1 MNFTYGGREFVS
13 TGFDLEGIEKLC
25 KSLDAI
31 GKSPQKAA
39 NKASSKAASIVKR
52 SIRARAPKKTGTLK
66 RAIVIRAEK
75 SKLKGKKVRQI
86 TFSKSSSA
94 DLQKPIKRPGL
105 YGGKHRSWGYV
116 PASLEYGFLTR
127 AKGGGI
133 EYHSYGREFTNY
145 GADLSEWY
153 RKYGN
158 SGDRSLQKTRAG
170 RKRDGYLETVKGYQS
185 RKVEGRYYMKK
196 GAEAVESQVQR
207 AIVETAGKELDAL
220 WQKAAHK

>member
-1 MNFTYGGREFVS
+1 MSVTYGGRNIDGV
-13 TGFDLEGIEKLC
+13 GFDLEGIEKMC
-25 KSLDAI
+25 KSLNAI

-86 TFSKSSSA
+86 TFSKASSA

-105 YGGKHRSWGYV
+105 YGGKHAHYGYV
-116 PASLEYGFLTR
+116 PASQEYGFLTR

-133 EYHSYGREFTNY
+133 EYRTFSRLTDDWEKGKSGR
-145 GADLSEWY
+145 W
-153 RKYGN
+153 K
-158 SGDRSLQKTRAG
+158 
-170 RKRDGYLETVKGYQS
+170 RKRVDEAVTGYQS
-185 RKVEGRYYMKK
+185 RKVEGKYYMKK
-196 GAEAVESQVQR
+196 GAEAVEGQVQR
-207 AIVETAGKELDAL
+207 AIVETAGKELDEL

>member
-39 NKASSKAASIVKR
+39 NKAASKAATIVKR

-133 EYHSYGREFTNY
+133 EYRTFSRLTDNWEKN
-145 GADLSEWY
+145 
-153 RKYGN
+153 K
-158 SGDRSLQKTRAG
+158 AG
-170 RKRDGYLETVKGYQS
+170 RWKRKRVDEAVTGYQS

-196 GAEAVESQVQR
+196 GAEAVEGQVQR
-207 AIVETAGKELDAL
+207 AIVETAGKELDEL

>member
-1 MNFTYGGREFVS
+1 MSVTYGGRNINGM
-13 TGFDLEGIEKLC
+13 GFDLEGIEKMC
-25 KSLDAI
+25 KSLNAI

-86 TFSKSSSA
+86 TFSKASSA

-116 PASLEYGFLTR
+116 PASQEYGFLTR

-133 EYHSYGREFTNY
+133 EYHSFGREFTNY
-145 GADLSEWY
+145 GNDLSDWY
-153 RKYGN
+153 KKHGN
-158 SGDRSLQKTRAG
+158 SGDRTLQKTRAG
-170 RKRDGYLETVKGYQS
+170 RNRSGYLETVKGYQS
-185 RKVEGRYYMKK
+185 RKVEGKYYMKK
-196 GAEAVESQVQR
+196 GAEAVEGQVQR
-207 AIVETAGKELDAL
+207 AIVETAGKELDEL